1 VPDYAAQAR
10 DMSFVIT
17 SLLGGRAGPVD
28 PSEIAVAGHSDGG
41 TAVTVMALNA
51 SYADVRVKAYLNM
64 AGQIPT
70 DVPGPWATSPTSSA
84 LLVAVGS
91 VDEYGNL
98 ALSTA
103 MFDAAKMPKALLV
116 VPGGDHLNMFLSS
129 SPTAQAV
136 RAATTRFFAMAFAG
150 PSRVF
155 TPTQLQG
162 AVRGP
167 GTTPPFSVS
176 VGD

>member
-1 VPDYAAQAR
+1 
-10 DMSFVIT
+10 
-17 SLLGGRAGPVD
+17 
-28 PSEIAVAGHSDGG
+28 
-41 TAVTVMALNA
+41 
-51 SYADVRVKAYLNM
+51 M

-70 DVPGPWATSPTSSA
+70 DVPGPWATSPTSGA

-136 RAATTRFFAMAFAG
+136 RAATRRASFPWPSAG

-155 TPTQLQG
+155 TPAQLQG